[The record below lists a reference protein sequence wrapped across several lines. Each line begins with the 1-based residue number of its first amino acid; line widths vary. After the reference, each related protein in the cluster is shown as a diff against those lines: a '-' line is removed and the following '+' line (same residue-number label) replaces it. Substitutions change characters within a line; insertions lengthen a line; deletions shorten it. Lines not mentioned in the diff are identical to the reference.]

1 MDTYEATKTV
11 MSRIQTLDPENASKI
26 MGYILIQDQGD
37 KEMIRLAFSP
47 DALLLSYINQAKARL
62 GLTSN
67 TPSPNPFSHP
77 ISPNGHFRQNPPRI
91 MIPNNHGFHL
101 SNPSSPMAAAFQR
114 TRPRPISFASVPDN
128 SYFATNNSP
137 NNGLD
142 SPSPHFYGNNNGFG
156 DNPVVDPIMS
166 PGGRSDSLVFPYGE
180 DGNGVSSRHPHP
192 FHKRSYSVNDAAFL
206 SNLEE
211 GGDGFMWRPCMYFSR
226 GLCKDGVDCE
236 FLHGDVGGVDPVDV
250 VSPSKAVSGF
260 DELLKMKA
268 LQQRRFALMASGGR
282 HPFAY
287 NKCMDS
293 LTENLSGTVY
303 SCRDRSDLSPLRFG
317 ASASSSAHQIYL
329 TFPADSTFKEEDVSS
344 YFSMFGPVQD
354 VRIPYQQKRMFGFV
368 TFVYPETVKL
378 ILAKGNPH
386 FVCDS
391 RVLVKPYKEKGKF
404 KERKQQSQQCLSPSG
419 VDSGEHFDTPFG
431 PRMLLSPRE
440 MMLRRKLEQEAEMQY
455 SIELQGR
462 RMMNLQL
469 MDMENANHNYHYPS
483 SFPTGIPYSSRRQSK
498 FLINQH
504 LTPSS
509 DSIEQENSE
518 EADGG
523 QESVADEKNVLEG
536 SECLADINTD
546 GGKKLNRGNGDD
558 SDLHESLKH
567 ILPDNLFASPTKL
580 AAENHCVFSQ
590 SLPAEA
596 NDSVQ
601 TSSSSNDPLLPG
613 SSPLTVA
620 SLKSC
625 YLQMP
630 RFSSGQEAIEM

>member
-47 DALLLSYINQAKARL
+47 DAILLSYINQAKARL
-62 GLTSN
+62 GFTSN

-91 MIPNNHGFHL
+91 MIPNNHSFHL
-101 SNPSSPMAAAFQR
+101 SNPSSPMTAAFQR
-114 TRPRPISFASVPDN
+114 TRPRPISYASVTNN
-128 SYFATNNSP
+128 SYFATNTSP
-137 NNGLD
+137 NSGPD
-142 SPSPHFYGNNNGFG
+142 SPSLHFYGSKNNNNGFG
-156 DNPVVDPIMS
+156 DEYQLPFLDNSVVDPIVS
-166 PGGRSDSLVFPYGE
+166 PGGGSDSLVFPYSE
-180 DGNGVSSRHPHP
+180 DGNGVSSSHPHP

-211 GGDGFMWRPCMYFSR
+211 GGDGFLWRPCMYFSR
-226 GLCKDGVDCE
+226 GVCKDGVDCR
-236 FLHGDVGGVDPVDV
+236 FSHGDVGGVDPVDV
-250 VSPSKAVSGF
+250 ESPSKAVSGF
-260 DELLKMKA
+260 DELLRMKA
-268 LQQRRFALMASGGR
+268 IQQRRFALMASGGR

-287 NKCMDS
+287 NKCMDF
-293 LTENLSGTVY
+293 LNENL
-303 SCRDRSDLSPLRFG
+303 RSELSPLRFG

-329 TFPADSTFKEEDVSS
+329 TFPADSKFKEEDVSN

-354 VRIPYQQKRMFGFV
+354 VRIPYQPKRMFGFV

-431 PRMLLSPRE
+431 PRMLSSPRE
-440 MMLRRKLEQEAEMQY
+440 TMLGRKLEQEAEMQH
-455 SIELQGR
+455 SIELQGQ

-469 MDMENANHNYHYPS
+469 MDMENTNHNYHYPS
-483 SFPTGIPYSSRRQSK
+483 SFPTSILPYSSQRQSK

-509 DSIEQENSE
+509 DSIDQEISE

-536 SECLADINTD
+536 SECLADINSD

-558 SDLHESLKH
+558 SDLRESLKH

-580 AAENHCVFSQ
+580 TAENHCVFSE

-613 SSPLTVA
+613 SSPLTVFVWA
-620 SLKSC
+620 RSH
-625 YLQMP
+625 
-630 RFSSGQEAIEM
+630 